1 MTAAW
6 DSGASSEN
14 TRVPLG
20 SRLELNGEAELF
32 ELFHV
37 SALLPFQVLP
47 LEVIY
52 AEILIFNLVPQQ
64 VPNDL
69 QHRVRYP
76 DQGTLF
82 ATMQQPSIFDH
93 QITVLFVHRRPFAL
107 PSCGAHTSIA

>member
-52 AEILIFNLVPQQ
+52 TEIRIFNLVPAQ
-64 VPNDL
+64 VPDDVE
-69 QHRVRYP
+69 HRVRYP

-82 ATMQQPSIFDH
+82 ATLEQPPILTR
-93 QITVLFVHRRPFAL
+93 QVTLLVGMRRPAAL
-107 PSCGAHTSIA
+107 